1 MNKLEM
7 STTYCQC
14 IVCGKAHSDRIL
26 LLLDDRREYDTIVEL
41 RNTALYYGRL
51 MSHYG
56 FDMKSGK
63 WDTKQFPVTKNDKEM
78 IGINSDRLRFNLAVQ
93 KYNNYIEYLSRKYH
107 LKLFDRPGNGFF
119 ISVRPSHSKF
129 YKARKK
135 SK

>member
-1 MNKLEM
+1 M
-7 STTYCQC
+7 
-14 IVCGKAHSDRIL
+14 
-26 LLLDDRREYDTIVEL
+26 LLDDRRESDTIVEL

-63 WDTKQFPVTKNDKEM
+63 WDTKQYPVTKNDKEM

-107 LKLFDRPGNGFF
+107 LKLFDRPGNGFLYRSGLLILNFTKQGKRVSNRKQHIF
-119 ISVRPSHSKF
+119 IASEVE
-129 YKARKK
+129 A
-135 SK
+135 